1 MLYHKQNY
9 NLNQT
14 GTYTIHAV
22 IPKKYHKYPS
32 ATIHKHVNVLSEVNK
47 FHNVH
52 VLNMTQLNKC
62 TVLKP
67 IPPSCVCVEPLIHQG
82 CIR

>member
-32 ATIHKHVNVLSEVNK
+32 ATIHKHVNVLSEVSKSPYVRLANITPYK
-47 FHNVH
+47 DV
-52 VLNMTQLNKC
+52 QY
-62 TVLKP
+62 
-67 IPPSCVCVEPLIHQG
+67 
-82 CIR
+82 